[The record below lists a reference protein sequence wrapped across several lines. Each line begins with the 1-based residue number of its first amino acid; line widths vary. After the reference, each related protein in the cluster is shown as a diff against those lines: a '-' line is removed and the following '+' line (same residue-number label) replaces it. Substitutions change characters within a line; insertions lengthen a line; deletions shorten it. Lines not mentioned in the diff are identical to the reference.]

1 VFPGRFLH
9 RGQGDEC
16 GILFDIFGVI
26 LLRVV
31 FTCGGTGGHINPA
44 IAVAKLIRTKRPEA
58 EILFAGADG
67 GMEVGLVT
75 REGFRIKTVPVSN
88 FRRSFKP
95 ADIINNIKVL
105 FGIRNSIKKAREIL
119 LDFEP
124 DVVIG
129 TGGYASFPTVYAA
142 SKLGIPTAIHESNA
156 IPGLTTSLLSKRAD
170 RIMVGFDSADRYK
183 NPEHVV
189 LTGTPVRED
198 FIFINRSD
206 AKKRLGLE
214 DKPLIV
220 STWGSLGAREM
231 NKKIAEFIA
240 LETKSDQY
248 YHIHAT
254 GRYGWRWMPDYV
266 KNLGVDLSE
275 HPNIDMREYI
285 YDMPVVM
292 AAADLV
298 LCRGGASTLSEIIA
312 SATPAIIVPSPNVA
326 ENHQEMNARAI
337 ERHGGA
343 IVLLEK
349 ECTGEKLYEM
359 ATEMLQDES
368 LLESIS
374 SSLREIAVLD
384 SAERIY
390 SVICSLYKDKK
401 KKT

>member
-1 VFPGRFLH
+1 MR
-9 RGQGDEC
+9 
-16 GILFDIFGVI
+16 I
-26 LLRVV
+26 V

-44 IAVAKLIRTKRPEA
+44 IAVAKLVREKRPEA

-75 REGFRIKTVPVSN
+75 REGFGIKTVPVSN
-88 FRRSFKP
+88 FRRSLKP
-95 ADIINNIKVL
+95 ADVINNIKVL
-105 FGIRNSIKKAREIL
+105 FGIRRSIRKAKEL
-119 LDFEP
+119 LLGFKP
-124 DVVIG
+124 DVVVG

-170 RIMVGFDSADRYK
+170 RIMVGFDSAERYK
-183 NPEHVV
+183 YPERVV

-198 FIFINRSD
+198 FIFTRKD
-206 AKKRLGLE
+206 EAKRRLGLT
-214 DKPLIV
+214 DKPLVV
-220 STWGSLGAREM
+220 SSWGSLGAREM

-240 LETKSDQY
+240 LEIKDDDF

-266 KNLGVDLSE
+266 RNLGVNLRE

-298 LCRGGASTLSEIIA
+298 ICRGGASTLSEIIA

-326 ENHQEMNARAI
+326 ENHQEINARTLEKA
-337 ERHGGA
+337 GGA
-343 IVLLEK
+343 VVVLEK

-359 ATEMLQDES
+359 TVKILQDRD

-374 SSLREIAVLD
+374 SKLREIAVLD

-390 SVICSLYKDKK
+390 SVICSLYADKK
-401 KKT
+401 KKA

>member
-1 VFPGRFLH
+1 M
-9 RGQGDEC
+9 
-16 GILFDIFGVI
+16 
-26 LLRVV
+26 RVV

-44 IAVAKLIRTKRPEA
+44 IAVAKLIRDKRPEA

-75 REGFRIKTVPVSN
+75 REGFPIKTVPISN
-88 FRRSFKP
+88 FRRSLKP
-95 ADIINNIKVL
+95 KDVINNIKVL
-105 FGIRNSIKKAREIL
+105 LGIRRSIRMAREIL
-119 LDFEP
+119 IDFKP
-124 DVVIG
+124 DVVVG

-183 NPEHVV
+183 NPERVV

-198 FIFINRSD
+198 FIFMKKD
-206 AKKRLGLE
+206 EAKKRLGLE
-214 DKPLIV
+214 GKPLVV

-240 LETKSDQY
+240 LEAKTDRF

-254 GRYGWRWMPDYV
+254 GRFGWRWMPDYV
-266 KNLGVDLSE
+266 RKLGVDLSE
-275 HPNIDMREYI
+275 HTNIDMREYI

-298 LCRGGASTLSEIIA
+298 ICRAGASTLSEIIA

-326 ENHQEMNARAI
+326 ENHQEMNARAL
-337 ERHGGA
+337 EKVGGA
-343 IVLLEK
+343 VVILEK
-349 ECTGEKLYEM
+349 DCTGAKLYEM
-359 ATEMLQDES
+359 ATKMLEDKN

-374 SSLREIAVLD
+374 SKLREIAVLD

-390 SVICSLYKDKK
+390 SVICSLYRDKK
-401 KKT
+401 KNA